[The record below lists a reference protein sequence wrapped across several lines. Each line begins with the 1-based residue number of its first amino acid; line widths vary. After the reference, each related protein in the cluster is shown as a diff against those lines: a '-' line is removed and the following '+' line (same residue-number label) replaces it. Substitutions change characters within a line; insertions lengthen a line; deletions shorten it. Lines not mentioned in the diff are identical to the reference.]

1 MNNPFCQCLH
11 EIENKLPRTKFC
23 FIACRE
29 QRMIMH
35 ERYKA
40 ELAAKGIEYKRGMVM
55 DEITLGEFKPCVLNT
70 DPISANNAE
79 NTTT

>member
-1 MNNPFCQCLH
+1 M
-11 EIENKLPRTKFC
+11 FC

-29 QRMIMH
+29 QRMIMY

-55 DEITLGEFKPCVLNT
+55 DEITLYEFKACVLNT
-70 DPISANNAE
+70 DPTSANNAE